1 MVVPHLRVCKS
12 TTFLNSRDDDYVV
25 INVKIINFYSLTFNS
40 SDSLIMRDIVNPYV
54 FIISALSA
62 GLNLES

>member
-12 TTFLNSRDDDYVV
+12 TTILNSRDDDYVV

-54 FIISALSA
+54 FIISALFA
-62 GLNLES
+62 GLKFG